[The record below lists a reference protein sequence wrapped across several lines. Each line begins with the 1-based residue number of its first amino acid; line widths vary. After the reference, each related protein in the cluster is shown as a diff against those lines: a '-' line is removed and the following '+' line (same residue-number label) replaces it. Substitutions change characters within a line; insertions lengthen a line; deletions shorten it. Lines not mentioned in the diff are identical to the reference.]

1 MAPGAPYGRGV
12 ETRAVVGDAQPGALA
27 VPGQRDVDLPRVGVT
42 QRVVQGL
49 LGHPQHRP
57 LLGGGQRP
65 YAVAGEGDLGG
76 VGPVEHLHLRPQ
88 RRHEAVLV
96 EGRGAQFHDGGA
108 QLVGGLGGEE
118 GDLLELVLGPVGV
131 AVHQGRGR
139 LGGQPQREEL
149 LGDRVVQLMGE
160 PGPLPGDGELAAAL
174 VEAGV
179 GQGDGG
185 VLGQDG
191 QQLLVLGG
199 ETAAALGLGA
209 SFVGEE
215 YRAENF
221 IAIGNGKTQEIR
233 HFRMS

>member
-1 MAPGAPYGRGV
+1 M
-12 ETRAVVGDAQPGALA
+12 
-27 VPGQRDVDLPRVGVT
+27 
-42 QRVVQGL
+42 
-49 LGHPQHRP
+49 
-57 LLGGGQRP
+57 
-65 YAVAGEGDLGG
+65 
-76 VGPVEHLHLRPQ
+76 
-88 RRHEAVLV
+88 
-96 EGRGAQFHDGGA
+96 
-108 QLVGGLGGEE
+108 
-118 GDLLELVLGPVGV
+118 
-131 AVHQGRGR
+131 
-139 LGGQPQREEL
+139 
-149 LGDRVVQLMGE
+149 QLMGE